1 MKIFEL
7 FGSQPLKPEVDF
19 DLHDDLMFFMNNDPE
34 FYRQDYFPFLDKFT
48 HHCNAG
54 RVVSPKAFSPMVI
67 KAYKLYK
74 NKFPI
79 KELEEDLSDADV
91 KDICE
96 KLQSQQLQHYHN
108 EKEKKLEKKNETKR
122 TV

>member
-7 FGSQPLKPEVDF
+7 FDSQPLKPEIDY
-19 DLHDDLMFFMNNDPE
+19 DLSDDLMFFMNNDPE
-34 FYRQDYFPFLDKFT
+34 FYRKEYFPFLNKFNR
-48 HHCNAG
+48 HCDAD
-54 RVVSPKAFSPMVI
+54 RVVSPKAFSPLVI

-79 KELEEDLSDADV
+79 QELEENLNDSEI

-96 KLQSQQLQHYHN
+96 KLQSDQLRHYH
-108 EKEKKLEKKNETKR
+108 EGKEKKLENKK
-122 TV
+122 